1 MKQNLQYQKVYN
13 KEQKVKSYTRV
24 PFGKAETISEE
35 TEMELVLSSK
45 SICQRSLLLEVLLI
59 FSTNVPTLLVPTT
72 ITLLP
77 KIWIAGE
84 TTAAF
89 LIETRFDVRPPFVAL
104 LVSLFELD
112 IVDGAEQKEV
122 DGNLPFNFVGT
133 KRE

>member
-45 SICQRSLLLEVLLI
+45 SIRQRSLLLEVLLI

-77 KIWIAGE
+77 KI
-84 TTAAF
+84 
-89 LIETRFDVRPPFVAL
+89 
-104 LVSLFELD
+104 
-112 IVDGAEQKEV
+112 
-122 DGNLPFNFVGT
+122 
-133 KRE
+133 